1 MAQRSGATQA
11 RETMDK
17 EECNRQ
23 FSPTLWSKRI
33 IQPFEGSNEHPVVDA
48 HIKALQEGTARGKA
62 VAETILDVSYGPG
75 DDEKMDIY
83 MPLKPNPGAFTN
95 SLHSHYVFTYTL
107 DSIYVLIGG
116 CLCILCLR
124 FSCPHIPADGLT
136 SPRQAPPVFV
146 YIHGGYWRILG
157 KEFSGYMV
165 PPLVESGAVVVAL
178 SYTLSPKGSMDL
190 MVDQMRRAVAFISR
204 QYSHFSGM
212 YLCGHSAGAH
222 LAAMV
227 LATDWSLPEYGVTPD
242 IKGGFLLSGVF
253 DLRPLVETY
262 VNEHLKMT
270 LEDMAR
276 NSPMLKVDAMAPLA
290 GNCRIVLAVAEH
302 DTPEFQ
308 RQSQELEQSLKGAG
322 FNVTYLDV
330 PNVDHFDLVEKLC
343 GEEYQLTQV
352 IKEVMFGGVKP

>member
-83 MPLKPNPGAFTN
+83 MPLKPNP
-95 SLHSHYVFTYTL
+95 
-107 DSIYVLIGG
+107 
-116 CLCILCLR
+116 
-124 FSCPHIPADGLT
+124 
-136 SPRQAPPVFV
+136 APPVFV

-302 DTPEFQ
+302 DTPEFH

-343 GEEYQLTQV
+343 GEEYQLTQA

>member
-1 MAQRSGATQA
+1 MAQLSGATQA

-83 MPLKPNPGAFTN
+83 MPLKPNP
-95 SLHSHYVFTYTL
+95 
-107 DSIYVLIGG
+107 
-116 CLCILCLR
+116 
-124 FSCPHIPADGLT
+124 
-136 SPRQAPPVFV
+136 APPVFV

-204 QYSHFSGM
+204 QYSHFSGI

-242 IKGGFLLSGVF
+242 IKGAFLLSGVF
-253 DLRPLVETY
+253 DIRPLVQTY

-290 GNCRIVLAVAEH
+290 GKCHIVLAVAEH
-302 DTPEFQ
+302 DTTEFH
-308 RQSQELEQSLKGAG
+308 RQSRELEQSLKSAG
-322 FNVTYLDV
+322 FNVTFLDV
-330 PNVDHFDLVEKLC
+330 PNVDHFDLVEKFC
-343 GEEYQLTQV
+343 SEEYQLTQV

>member
-83 MPLKPNPGAFTN
+83 MPLKPN
-95 SLHSHYVFTYTL
+95 
-107 DSIYVLIGG
+107 
-116 CLCILCLR
+116 
-124 FSCPHIPADGLT
+124 
-136 SPRQAPPVFV
+136 PVFV